1 MSPKFKETNGYVFK
15 IYSLEESRIHIHV
28 FKAEKSAKYWLEPK
42 IELAKNNGFST
53 KELCFI
59 EEILEKYGDEFKIKF
74 QEHVGKRVND
84 K

>member
-15 IYSLEESRIHIHV
+15 IYSLEEPRKHVHV
-28 FKAEKSAKYWLEPK
+28 FKAEKKAKYWLEPS
-42 IELAKNNGFST
+42 IELANNKGFST
-53 KELCFI
+53 KELSFI

-74 QEHVGKRVND
+74 QQHVVQRVDD